1 MSCIN
6 KFTEV
11 QNKINELDSE
21 VMECEAKVME
31 LQAKEM
37 TLVAREKALM
47 AKSLTAV
54 DVEELQNI
62 KREQKALAEELREA
76 ESNKVEAEYLAM
88 SLSKSLLTSFGSYMN
103 NETGTR
109 VSTEFS
115 KEIRDE
121 FRKKANPKV
130 AKFCRLL
137 SEVGQAY
144 EEIEALESEYKAHT
158 GLINFM
164 LNDKCNGMGVYG
176 SDFFSSTGEL
186 KAKYL
191 EIVSAKTRNFI
202 NHLNAPISRY

>member
-62 KREQKALAEELREA
+62 KREQKALAEELRKA

-109 VSTEFS
+109 ISTEFS
-115 KEIRDE
+115 KEISCLLYTSPSPRD
-121 FRKKANPKV
+121 R
-130 AKFCRLL
+130 
-137 SEVGQAY
+137 G
-144 EEIEALESEYKAHT
+144 
-158 GLINFM
+158 
-164 LNDKCNGMGVYG
+164 
-176 SDFFSSTGEL
+176 
-186 KAKYL
+186 
-191 EIVSAKTRNFI
+191 
-202 NHLNAPISRY
+202 